1 MFLKLNTYRV
11 AGCTFLLRNTLIIPT
26 LLLAILCL
34 LSACQG
40 DRIASDGDTASI
52 HYTGTLDDGTEFDS
66 SKERGPLQFK
76 LGDGAVIPGFEQAV
90 LGLKVGESKKVRL
103 EPKDAYGEPKKEL
116 IFEVTSKG
124 APDDLKVGS
133 IVPFSNT
140 IGTITKITDEL
151 ITVDANHP
159 LAGEA
164 LTFEIE
170 LVSLERE

>member
-1 MFLKLNTYRV
+1 MP
-11 AGCTFLLRNTLIIPT
+11 ALILT
-26 LLLAILCL
+26 MLCL
-34 LSACQG
+34 LPACQG
-40 DRIASDGDTASI
+40 DRIASEGDTASI

-103 EPKDAYGEPKKEL
+103 EAKDAYGEPRKEL
-116 IFEVTSKG
+116 IFEVTSEG
-124 APDDLKVGS
+124 APDDLN
-133 IVPFSNT
+133 NT
-140 IGTITKITDEL
+140 IGTVTKITDER

-159 LAGEA
+159 LAGKA

-170 LVSLERE
+170 LVSLRSD